1 MPAGSG
7 QVVSLLS
14 SVSGGR
20 VPRSAELRLAAPK
33 RKPLIRRMTPELVE
47 MIELMYPD
55 TTARAIAEALGTTE
69 VSVHHVAW
77 RRKFQKAKPT
87 LKLAPLGHERDSWS
101 GYLMRKCNDG
111 PDRSKRFLFAH
122 VLAWEEH
129 HGRKKPAD
137 HVVVFIDGDKRNFEK
152 DNLYCLPECEL
163 LAWMRFISAPLEVHV
178 DRLIRRVMALDTSE
192 AVQKKLLEQLEKLV
206 DPEQKVDLHRQ
217 RVVCETVQTL
227 VNLLKVEI
235 DYLRAIEGDGSIPF
249 LETKHTA
256 KARLKKL
263 PKDPLL
269 RGPAED
275 HVWRGLGNRKA
286 N

>member
-1 MPAGSG
+1 VLRSA
-7 QVVSLLS
+7 
-14 SVSGGR
+14 
-20 VPRSAELRLAAPK
+20 VPRQAAPK
-33 RKPLIRRMTPELVE
+33 RKPFKKVLTPELVE

-55 TTARAIAEALGTTE
+55 TSARAIAEALGATHN
-69 VSVHHVAW
+69 SVKSVAF
-77 RRKFQKAKPT
+77 RRKVRKAADFKQ
-87 LKLAPLGHERDSWS
+87 ANRAVPLGHERETR
-101 GYLMRKCNDG
+101 GYLLRKCNNA
-111 PDRSKRFLFAH
+111 PDMNKRFLFGH

-137 HVVVFIDGDKRNFEK
+137 HVVVFIDGDKRNFEN
-152 DNLYCLPECEL
+152 DNLYCLPKSEL
-163 LAWMRFISAPLEVHV
+163 LAWMRFISAPVEVHI
-178 DRLIRRVMALDTSE
+178 DRLIEKIMTLDTSE
-192 AVQKKLLEQLEKLV
+192 AVQKKMLQQLEKLT

-235 DYLRAIEGDGSIPF
+235 DYLRAIEGDGTIPF